1 MKTYLQNL
9 DNKPALLRGNT
20 WSGLAPIKRVFE
32 EEKFKKEITKKSD
45 EKFETSVVDALKRIS
60 QGMSYEEWVD
70 GTSMGPQVKAEV
82 KKRLDIQDNSDQ
94 AEPEENT
101 SDAKHEKGHIT
112 KAVFDSLPDEERNQH
127 QDGLRSSMKT
137 HGMHDDEEEEMTPQQ
152 EIPQEMQ
159 GQQGGGEDLDYEIGD
174 EEEEVK
180 KEPNMK
186 LSKKKEKVTINPKM
200 ESIEFKKTNSS
211 LKDLKKKRNH
221 LIHQLKD
228 IDKEILKNIPNNPED
243 DLEDYNKKTG
253 LKEKAPPGRED
264 QVKSLKGKVGKD
276 AAYAIAWAQHNK
288 HGKPKSESAQRYKKM
303 VQEKKSITQHEDVDF
318 GTSYTN
324 ITQHAMSPL
333 EILKT
338 LKDKVDSTDPTK
350 LKGKSW
356 SDMED
361 ERYQQLASMV
371 RKGKNVLMFLDTP
384 TTGDTYGL
392 EEFVF
397 VMRDKIPKYEKM
409 GYKIVA
415 E

>member
-1 MKTYLQNL
+1 LLILIHLYL
-9 DNKPALLRGNT
+9 
-20 WSGLAPIKRVFE
+20 
-32 EEKFKKEITKKSD
+32 
-45 EKFETSVVDALKRIS
+45 SV
-60 QGMSYEEWVD
+60 
-70 GTSMGPQVKAEV
+70 
-82 KKRLDIQDNSDQ
+82 
-94 AEPEENT
+94 
-101 SDAKHEKGHIT
+101 
-112 KAVFDSLPDEERNQH
+112 
-127 QDGLRSSMKT
+127 
-137 HGMHDDEEEEMTPQQ
+137 HDDEEEMSSQEEMP
-152 EIPQEMQ
+152 PQEMQ
-159 GQQGGGEDLDYEIGD
+159 GQQGDGEDLDYEIGD
-174 EEEEVK
+174 EDEEVK

-288 HGKPKSESAQRYKKM
+288 HGRPKSESAQRFKNM
-303 VQEKKSITQHEDVDF
+303 VHEKKGLIHNEDF
-318 GTSYTN
+318 NTSYTN
-324 ITQHAMSPL
+324 ITQSSMSPL

-350 LKGKSW
+350 MRGKSW

-361 ERYQQLASMV
+361 ERYQQLSAMV

-384 TTGDTYGL
+384 VTGDTYGL
-392 EEFVF
+392 GEFVF
-397 VMRDKIPKYEKM
+397 VMRDKIPKYEEM

>member
-1 MKTYLQNL
+1 MKTNLQNKN
-9 DNKPALLRGNT
+9 DRPALLRGNT
-20 WSGLAPIKRVFE
+20 WSGLSPILQKVYIDE
-32 EEKFKKEITKKSD
+32 EEKTKKD
-45 EKFETSVVDALKRIS
+45 EKFETSVIDALKRIS
-60 QGMSYEEWVD
+60 QGISYEDWVE

-82 KKRLDIQDNSDQ
+82 KRRLDIQDKPDQ

-101 SDAKHEKGHIT
+101 SNAKHEKGHIT
-112 KAVFDSLPDEERNQH
+112 KAVFDSLPDDERGQH
-127 QDGLRSSMKT
+127 QDGLRSAMKS
-137 HGMHDDEEEEMTPQQ
+137 HGMHDDEEEEMSSQ
-152 EIPQEMQ
+152 EEMPPQEMQ

-200 ESIEFKKTNSS
+200 ESIEFKKTSSS

-288 HGKPKSESAQRYKKM
+288 HGRPKSESAQRFKNM
-303 VQEKKSITQHEDVDF
+303 VHEKKGLIRNEDF
-318 GTSYTN
+318 NTSYTN
-324 ITQHAMSPL
+324 ITQSSMSPL

-350 LKGKSW
+350 MRGKSW

-361 ERYQQLASMV
+361 ERYQQLAAMV

-384 TTGDTYGL
+384 ATGDTYGL

>member
-1 MKTYLQNL
+1 MKTNLQNKN
-9 DNKPALLRGNT
+9 DRPSLLRGNT
-20 WSGLAPIKRVFE
+20 WSGLSPILQKVYIDE
-32 EEKFKKEITKKSD
+32 EEKTKKD
-45 EKFETSVVDALKRIS
+45 EKFETSVIDALKRIS
-60 QGMSYEEWVD
+60 QGISYEDWVE

-82 KKRLDIQDNSDQ
+82 KRRLDVQDKSDQ

-112 KAVFDSLPDEERNQH
+112 KAVFDSLPDDERGQH
-127 QDGLRSSMKT
+127 QDGLRSAMKS
-137 HGMHDDEEEEMTPQQ
+137 HGMHDDEEEEMSSQ
-152 EIPQEMQ
+152 EEMPPQEMQ
-159 GQQGGGEDLDYEIGD
+159 GQQGDGEDLDYEIGD
-174 EEEEVK
+174 EDEEVK

-288 HGKPKSESAQRYKKM
+288 HGRPKSESAQRFKNM
-303 VQEKKSITQHEDVDF
+303 VHEKKGLIHNEDF
-318 GTSYTN
+318 NTSYTN
-324 ITQHAMSPL
+324 ITQSSMSPL

-350 LKGKSW
+350 MRGKSW

-361 ERYQQLASMV
+361 ERYQQLAAMV

-384 TTGDTYGL
+384 VTGDTYGL

>member
-1 MKTYLQNL
+1 MKTNLQNKN
-9 DNKPALLRGNT
+9 DRPSLLRGNT
-20 WSGLAPIKRVFE
+20 WSGLSPILQKVYIDE
-32 EEKFKKEITKKSD
+32 EEKTKKD
-45 EKFETSVVDALKRIS
+45 EKFETSVIDALKRIS
-60 QGMSYEEWVD
+60 QGISYEDWVE

-82 KKRLDIQDNSDQ
+82 KRRLDVQDKSDQ

-112 KAVFDSLPDEERNQH
+112 KAVFDSLPDDERDQH
-127 QDGLRSSMKT
+127 QDGLRSAMKS
-137 HGMHDDEEEEMTPQQ
+137 HGMHDDEEEMSSQEEMP
-152 EIPQEMQ
+152 PQEMQ
-159 GQQGGGEDLDYEIGD
+159 GQQGDGEDLDYEIGD
-174 EEEEVK
+174 EDEEVK

-288 HGKPKSESAQRYKKM
+288 HGRPKSESAQRFKNM
-303 VQEKKSITQHEDVDF
+303 VHEKKGLIHNEDF
-318 GTSYTN
+318 NTSYTN
-324 ITQHAMSPL
+324 ITQSSMSPL

-350 LKGKSW
+350 MRGKSW

-361 ERYQQLASMV
+361 ERYQQLAAMV

-384 TTGDTYGL
+384 VTGDTYGL

-397 VMRDKIPKYEKM
+397 VMRDKIPKYEEM